1 VAKDNTFLGMTTFH
15 DIQRHSN
22 DTSLT
27 VSDVMNTE
35 SFKTAHP
42 DDSVI
47 DMAKMFKNTMIH
59 AIPVTEDNRLL
70 GIVTRSS
77 LIHGLANMDE
87 GGDDYMISSTHLST
101 GKTLFRSLF
110 RNTFFSLA

>member
-1 VAKDNTFLGMTTFH
+1 WSSDVCSSDLKVDHLFVVAKDNTFLGMTTFH

-77 LIHGLANMDE
+77 LIHGLANIDE
-87 GGDDYMISSTHLST
+87 GGDD
-101 GKTLFRSLF
+101 KW
-110 RNTFFSLA
+110 N